1 MSATQE
7 QLQWANYQKNTF
19 IKSAKVILEV
29 YNISDNSNVIYFSN
43 YDSGYSYN
51 IIKSISSNANGS
63 IVMNSIPNISFVF
76 VLFSNNT
83 ALINTIETL
92 LTRGQTMV
100 LTYTYDGINTLNYS
114 VLLTLESFE
123 TSPDGTT
130 ITINGVDKTINYLM
144 NELYT
149 GLIVNDSG
157 TTIGNGVSSNGSAL
171 KYYIN
176 GIFQNYVN
184 VSTDAPTTN
193 YTTDNSNGLISGYT
207 KAESMQFILQASM
220 GYNRYYGSYLP
231 AIPLYS
237 YKQANSSDT
246 KLSFVLSNANN
257 IVKLNESVINY
268 DNNKT
273 DKYVIEPIQELSYP
287 IIKKIDAPKNLT
299 INVYDNVYSSP
310 SSVPFSVLFTTPA
323 LNISGNSYSEIQSQ
337 TITEKS
343 KVDSI
348 SDIIL
353 LFAYVGAVTPT
364 LVDYIQL
371 DKLSYD
377 TDTGVLYYRLRNTS
391 SNTNIYSAIIG
402 SSKPSP
408 VLTDT
413 LFEGSVLIGD
423 ATTTTANITLN
434 YDGLTYGLDSNEIGI
449 EYDSTQISSITNIE
463 YYNDKISFTATR
475 NSNVSYSTLIPIKI
489 KGIKISTNIS
499 QQTYTLNS
507 DGNYDIEIDNPLI
520 TSKDIANKV
529 YSTLNDLLK
538 APLRTLE
545 IECRIDPSI
554 CLYSIIKVI
563 DKLGKPYYVWVNEY
577 NYIFNGGFTGTIRGL
592 IVDGYDYLKIVEK
605 PIYSGYLYSDSS
617 DFDLIIYNTNNF
629 EVLLKLASNSGSEA
643 VFGLND
649 RIDAN
654 SYLEITP
661 ENAPQNLLDMID
673 NADFPLRVWFI
684 ELKDEYRLTSDVTVI
699 ESDGE

>member
-1 MSATQE
+1 MSATDE
-7 QLQWANYQKNTF
+7 QLAWANYQKNTF
-19 IKSAKVILEV
+19 IKSAKVDLKV
-29 YNISDNSNVIYFSN
+29 YNKTDESDFIYFSN
-43 YDSGYSYN
+43 YDNGYS
-51 IIKSISSNANGS
+51 IIKSISSNASGS
-63 IVMNSIPNISFVF
+63 IIMNSIPNNSFVF
-76 VLFSNNT
+76 VLFSNDT
-83 ALINTIETL
+83 ALINTIETFL
-92 LTRGQTMV
+92 KKGQTMV
-100 LTYTYDGINTLNYS
+100 LTYTYDGVDGINTLYYG

-123 TSPDGTT
+123 ISPDGTT

-144 NELYT
+144 SELYT

-157 TTIGNGVSSNGSAL
+157 TKIGNGVSSNGSSL

-176 GIFQNYVN
+176 GLFQNHVN
-184 VSTDAPTTN
+184 ISTNPPTIN
-193 YTTDNSNGLISGYT
+193 YTTNNSKGLISGYT
-207 KAESMQFILQASM
+207 KAESMQYILQASM
-220 GYNRYYGSYLP
+220 GYNRYYSAYIP

-237 YKQANSSDT
+237 YKQANSIDT
-246 KLSFVLSNANN
+246 QLSFVLSNANN
-257 IVKLNESVINY
+257 IVKINESVIDY

-287 IIKKIDAPKNLT
+287 IIKNIDAPKNLT
-299 INVYDNVYSSP
+299 INVYDNVYNTP
-310 SSVPFSVLFTTPA
+310 TSVPFTVLFTTPY
-323 LNISGNSYSEIQSQ
+323 LEITGYGVSDVQQ
-337 TITEKS
+337 TTIDKS

-348 SDIIL
+348 NDIVL
-353 LFAYVGAVTPT
+353 LLAYVGTSSPT
-364 LVDYIQL
+364 IVDFINL

-377 TDTGVLYYRLRNTS
+377 ANTGTLRYQLRNTS
-391 SNTNIYSAIIG
+391 SNLNFYRAVIG
-402 SSKPSP
+402 TSKPSP

-413 LFEGSVLIGD
+413 LFEGSILIGD
-423 ATTTTANITLN
+423 ITTTTANITLN

-449 EYDSTQISSITNIE
+449 EYDTTQISSITNIE

-499 QQTYTLNS
+499 QQTYTLNN

-577 NYIFNGGFTGTIRGL
+577 NYIFNGGFTGTIKGL

-629 EVLLKLASNSGSEA
+629 NVSLKLISNSGSELSTT
-643 VFGLND
+643 FMIN
-649 RIDAN
+649 AN

-661 ENAPQNLLDMID
+661 ENAPQTLLDMID
-673 NADFPLRVWFI
+673 YGDFPLKVWFL
-684 ELKDEYRLTSDVTVI
+684 ELKDDYRLTSDVTVI